1 MCVGKG
7 EEVLCGDYIR
17 WLSIVR
23 GRGGEKHTPPKAIAL
38 LVMVRGIGW
47 NAIVPITP
55 VSRRTSD
62 VVL

>member
-1 MCVGKG
+1 MKLDGYTFFK
-7 EEVLCGDYIR
+7 
-17 WLSIVR
+17 R
-23 GRGGEKHTPPKAIAL
+23 GLERTPPKAMAL

-55 VSRRTSD
+55 LSSSTSD